1 MDGEELT
8 NHINKH
14 LAVRMFIIGQ
24 NISAADIV
32 VHLNVAMHM
41 KELIDMQK
49 IEISNAFRWLD
60 HIQHLPGYNEI
71 VLSLGLFVRFPNE
84 NAPELTKS

>member
-1 MDGEELT
+1 MALRMDGEELT
-8 NHINKH
+8 THINKH

-41 KELIDMQK
+41 KELIDM
-49 IEISNAFRWLD
+49 
-60 HIQHLPGYNEI
+60 
-71 VLSLGLFVRFPNE
+71 
-84 NAPELTKS
+84 

>member
-32 VHLNVAMHM
+32 VHLNVAVVPGNI
-41 KELIDMQK
+41 LT
-49 IEISNAFRWLD
+49 
-60 HIQHLPGYNEI
+60 LPCI
-71 VLSLGLFVRFPNE
+71 
-84 NAPELTKS
+84 